1 MFAKL
6 FPASVLLL
14 VAMTGCSSHDTPA
27 EQAAEAAGNC
37 NAEAVQQA
45 LGQTIDVERVEQIR
59 QQAGAAQVRVLAPD
73 DMATMEHDPQRLTIH
88 IDEAET
94 IERLSCG

>member
-1 MFAKL
+1 MFATL
-6 FPASVLLL
+6 FPAGLLLL
-14 VAMTGCSSHDTPA
+14 VALAGCSAHDRPA
-27 EQAAEAAGNC
+27 EQATEAAGAC

-45 LGQTIDVERVEQIR
+45 LGQPLDVERVEQLRR
-59 QQAGAAQVRVLAPD
+59 QAAAKRVRVLAPD
-73 DMATMEHDPQRLTIH
+73 DMATLEHDPQRLTIE